1 MDTDTK
7 LKRLNLHLAPEMS
20 RSRQRKNLLKKF
32 QPILIFATVI
42 ILAVFIWSFFSTS
55 SSVFQFAFNRG
66 SVLKSTGDRVNI
78 LMLGLAGG
86 NHDGALLTDSIIV
99 ASYHLKS
106 HKVTLISIPRDL
118 WLDSIQN
125 KVNAAYEMGL
135 RDRNGG
141 DGLKFAEDKIDD
153 ILGFPI
159 HYGVRVDFSGFSKA
173 IDLFDGIDV
182 EVPKTF
188 DDYNYPITGKEDDLC
203 GLEEREIDL
212 TDEKISQIDPEGKLN
227 FKSGKQKLI
236 VDPSDKIATVAAD
249 FACRFEHI
257 HYDKGLMHMDG
268 ETALKFV
275 RSRMGT
281 DGEGSDFA
289 RSRRQQLTLG
299 AFRSKV
305 LSLET
310 LFNPQKI
317 GGLINT
323 FGKSFETDIETS
335 RFLDFYGLLKNQDG
349 VDSLVLGDLGNGKSI
364 LETGAPGKYGAYV
377 LIPPNN
383 DFSPVQEFLKKKLDE
398 DAIVEVK

>member
-1 MDTDTK
+1 MDNNDK
-7 LKRLNLHLAPEMS
+7 LKRLNLQLAPEMS
-20 RSRQRKNLLKKF
+20 RSRVRKNLLKKF
-32 QPILIFATVI
+32 QPILTLATVI
-42 ILAVFIWSFFSTS
+42 IAGVFIWSIFSAS

-66 SVLKSTGDRVNI
+66 TPFKSTDDRVNI

-86 NHDGALLTDSIIV
+86 KHDGALLTDSIIV

-118 WLDSIQN
+118 WLDSIKN
-125 KVNAAYEMGL
+125 KVNTAYEFGL

-159 HYGVRVDFSGFSKA
+159 HYGVRIDFSGFSKA
-173 IDLFDGIDV
+173 IDTVSGVDV

-203 GLEEREIDL
+203 GLAEKEIDL
-212 TDEKISQIDPEGKLN
+212 TDEKIKEIDPDQKLN
-227 FKSGKQKLI
+227 LKPGIQKLI
-236 VDPSDKIATVAAD
+236 VDTSDKIATTAAD
-249 FACRFEHI
+249 FSCRFEHI
-257 HYDKGLMHMDG
+257 HYDKGVSHMGG
-268 ETALKFV
+268 EIALKFV

-281 DGEGSDFA
+281 NGEGSDFA
-289 RSRRQQLTLG
+289 RSRRQQLVLQ

-310 LFNPQKI
+310 LFNPQKV

-323 FGKSFETDIETS
+323 FGQSFETDIETS
-335 RFLDFYGLLKNQDG
+335 RFLDFYGLLKKQSG
-349 VDSLVLGDLGNGKSI
+349 VDNLVLGDLGNGKSV
-364 LETGAPGKYGAYV
+364 LEAGAPGKYGAYV
-377 LIPPNN
+377 LVPPNN

-398 DAIVEVK
+398 DAVLAPK